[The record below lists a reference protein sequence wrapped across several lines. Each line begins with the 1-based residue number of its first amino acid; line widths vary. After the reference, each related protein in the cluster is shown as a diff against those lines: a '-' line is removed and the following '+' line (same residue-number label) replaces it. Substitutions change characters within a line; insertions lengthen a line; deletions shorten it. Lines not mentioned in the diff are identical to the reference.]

1 MKLPPVIETARL
13 IIRRHLAED
22 REPFVQFMTDGE
34 ATRYLT
40 FEPEQKTPEGAAKL
54 FDYVL
59 SSYGSEDPV
68 FALAII
74 DKETG
79 AYMGSCGLS
88 PLTDDDDGVE
98 CYYSLLPRYWG
109 WGFATEA
116 SLAMLYYAFEKLDL
130 EVVTAHVSAQNA
142 KAWNVARNLGMK
154 DMGPCD
160 CGGVPDCRRFQIDR
174 AEWIVRTG
182 DLDEDRREMR

>member
-22 REPFVQFMTDGE
+22 REPFVQFMTDDE

-40 FEPEQKTPEGAAKL
+40 FDAEQRTPEGAAKL

-59 SSYGSEDPV
+59 ESYNTEDPV
-68 FALAII
+68 FALAIV

-79 AYMGSCGLS
+79 AYVGSCGLS
-88 PLTDDDDGVE
+88 ALTDDKSGVE

-130 EVVTAHVSAQNA
+130 EKVNAHVSGNNA
-142 KAWNVARNLGMK
+142 KAWNVARNLGMR

-160 CGGVPDCRRFQIDR
+160 CAAVPDCRRFEIHR
-174 AEWIVRTG
+174 AEWFARTG
-182 DLDEDRREMR
+182 DREENRRGLE